1 MEFENPTASLLILQ
15 DNAQKIE
22 ILTLKQ
28 EKNVIGRVSFDAE
41 KTNQVDIV
49 LTSKFVSHQHGQM
62 IYQNN
67 RWFYQDLNSRNGIFI
82 DGRRIAHDQKL
93 YQLKDGT
100 ILYIGG
106 DEQFMKMYRGEGVL
120 MIFLLGDY
128 SKQQWEK
135 VAINDMLDGGDVTVG
150 RSASC
155 RLVLESFSV
164 AQVQGTFMRKNDQI
178 IYRNNAPKYTAYINS
193 SPVRGDISLK
203 NHDVLVLGNVR
214 MIYVT
219 GLLIYLAPSSG
230 ERLTVRNL
238 CRVVQVRDTD
248 QPGFR
253 KKDKMILNHVNAE
266 FASSELVAIL
276 GTSGAGK
283 STFVNCV
290 IGYEKATSGTVE
302 LNGQDFSK
310 STEKSLIGYVPQMDL
325 IRPNLTVKK
334 TLEYVAKLRL
344 NSDVTQAER
353 ENNIQKC
360 LKMLDIAP
368 VKWQSR
374 IRELSGGERK
384 RVSIA
389 SELIPNPKLLFLDE
403 PTSGLDPKTEKLLV
417 LAMKK
422 LAHENSKTLIVITH
436 TLKNIGQFDKVL
448 FMGPG
453 GRACFYGTP
462 ESALD
467 FFGVDDLVDAYD
479 KVEKNVEI
487 YARRYQSRWER

>member
-135 VAINDMLDGGDVTVG
+135 VALNDMLDHGDVTMG
-150 RSASC
+150 RAPSC
-155 RLVLESFSV
+155 DIRLDSFSV
-164 AQVQGTFMRKNDQI
+164 AQIQGTFTRRNGQI
-178 IYRNNAPKYTAYINS
+178 IYRNTAQKNLAFIDNHPIRS
-193 SPVRGDISLK
+193 DIYLK
-203 NHDVLVLGNVR
+203 DNNVLIFGNIK
-214 MIYVT
+214 MIYIS
-219 GLLIYLAPSSG
+219 GLLIYLAPNSG
-230 ERLTVRNL
+230 ERLTIHEL
-238 CRVVQVRDTD
+238 CRTVQVRDR
-248 QPGFR
+248 GLK
-253 KKDKMILNHVNAE
+253 KKDKVILDHINVE
-266 FASSELVAIL
+266 LTSSELVAIL

-290 IGYEKATSGTVE
+290 IGYEKLTSGSVE
-302 LNGQDFSK
+302 INGQDFNS
-310 STEKSLIGYVPQMDL
+310 SAEKNLIGYVPQMDL
-325 IRPNLTVKK
+325 IRPNLTVMK

-344 NSDVTQAER
+344 NSDVTQQER
-353 ENNIQKC
+353 KRKIEEC
-360 LKMLDIAP
+360 LKMLDIGPA
-368 VKWQSR
+368 KWQSR

-389 SELIPNPKLLFLDE
+389 SELIPDPKLLFLDE
-403 PTSGLDPKTEKLLV
+403 PTSGLDPRTEKLLV
-417 LAMKK
+417 LALQK
-422 LAHENSKTLIVITH
+422 LAHQHNKTLIVITH
-436 TLKNIGQFDKVL
+436 TLKNIEQFDKLL
-448 FMGPG
+448 FIGPG

-462 ESALD
+462 ENALK
-467 FFGVDDLVDAYD
+467 FFDVEDLVDAYG
-479 KVEKNVEI
+479 KVERNVKT
-487 YARRYQSRWER
+487 YADRYRRQYFREK